1 MDDRQLAWNRYAM
14 HIDLYQKYMDI
25 VLKINLFYY
34 GITGALLSFYFSA
47 DGNGKT
53 IEYALLL
60 PILFSLGLIGL
71 FWFSVTTLAISNTDI
86 ASLVKE
92 LEMPYFIRIDALIY
106 LMRGSIGFVVLTT
119 IGLLYIFYSSSL

>member
-1 MDDRQLAWNRYAM
+1 MDDKQLAWNRYAM

-60 PILFSLGLIGL
+60 PIFFSLGLIGL
-71 FWFSVTTLAISNTDI
+71 FCFSVKTLAISSTDI
-86 ASLVKE
+86 GYLVKE

-106 LMRGSIGFVVLTT
+106 LMRGSIGFVALTT
-119 IGLLYIFYSSSL
+119 IGLLYIFCSNSL